1 LISARLRPFTYI
13 IVSAA
18 LFGIS
23 APVSKLL
30 VSDIGPIAL
39 AGLLYLGAFL
49 GLAVFRLIPFMKDGE
64 ETALK
69 RSEVPYL
76 IGSIVSGGVIAPI
89 LLMTGIVSVTGIA
102 SSLLLNLEG
111 VATAL
116 IAWLAFKEAVGKRT
130 WTALALMTAAGVL
143 LALETGGG
151 ESSVL
156 GAALIVLAM
165 FFWGLDNNLTRKIAG
180 TGPQRIALLKGL
192 VAGTASL
199 SLAFLLGQAP
209 PLGTDLLAALLLGSL
224 SYGASL
230 VLFIMALDSLG
241 SARTGAFFALG
252 PFIGAIVSIPL
263 LGEVPHLVIVP
274 AGVLMAAGAYLLL
287 TEKHTHLHWHPRVV
301 HEHMHVHDAEH
312 DHPHTEDLVEPHSH
326 VHVHEAAL
334 HEHEHEHTGDEEDHH

>member
-1 LISARLRPFTYI
+1 MIPGRLRPFSYI
-13 IVSAA
+13 ILSAA

-30 VSDIGPIAL
+30 VSDIGPVAL

-49 GLAVFRLIPFMKDGE
+49 GLGLYRLSRLGKSE
-64 ETALK
+64 ESELK

-89 LLMTGIVSVTGIA
+89 LLMTGIASVTGVA

-116 IAWLAFKEAVGKRT
+116 IAWMAFKEIVGKRT
-130 WTALALMTAAGVL
+130 WSALALMTAAGIL
-143 LALETGGG
+143 LALDTGGG
-151 ESSVL
+151 ETSGF
-156 GAALIVLAM
+156 GAALIVMAM

-180 TGPQRIALLKGL
+180 TGPQRIAMLKGL

-209 PLGTDLLAALLLGSL
+209 ALGPDVLAALVLGSL
-224 SYGASL
+224 SYGISL
-230 VLFIMALDSLG
+230 VLFIVALDSLG

-252 PFIGAIVSIPL
+252 PFIGAVVSVPL
-263 LGEVPHLVIVP
+263 LGEVPELTMLP
-274 AGVLMAAGAYLLL
+274 AGALMAVGAYLLL
-287 TEKHTHLHWHPRVV
+287 TERPTNLHWHPRVV
-301 HEHMHVHDAEH
+301 HTHVHDHTGEH
-312 DHPHTEDLVEPHSH
+312 GHAHPSAVTGTHSH
-326 VHVHEAAL
+326 EHVHEAVL
-334 HEHEHEHTGDEEDHH
+334 HEHEYDHNEEHQH

>member
-1 LISARLRPFTYI
+1 VYI
-13 IVSAA
+13 VISAA

-30 VSDIGPIAL
+30 ISDISPVAM

-49 GLAVFRLIPFMKDGE
+49 GLAAFRLSPLGGDEE

-76 IGSIVSGGVIAPI
+76 AGSIVAGGVIAPI
-89 LLMTGIVSVTGIA
+89 LLMMGIASVTGIA

-116 IAWLAFKEAVGKRT
+116 IAWLAFKEAVGRRT

-151 ESSVL
+151 ETSTY
-156 GAALIVLAM
+156 GAALIVMAM
-165 FFWGLDNNLTRKIAG
+165 FFWGLDNNLTQKIAS
-180 TGPQRIALLKGL
+180 TGPQRIAMLKGL
-192 VAGTASL
+192 VAGTAST

-209 PLGTDLLAALLLGSL
+209 PLGPELLAALLLGSL
-224 SYGASL
+224 SYGVSL
-230 VLFIMALDSLG
+230 VLFILALDSLG

-252 PFIGAIVSIPL
+252 PFIGAVASVPL
-263 LGEVPHLVIVP
+263 LGEVPSLMILP
-274 AGVLMAAGAYLLL
+274 AGALMAAGAYLLL
-287 TEKHTHLHWHPRVV
+287 TERHTHLHWHPRVV
-301 HEHMHVHDAEH
+301 HEHMHVHDAGH
-312 DHPHTEDLVEPHSH
+312 DHPRPPGTVKPHSH
-326 VHVHEAAL
+326 MHVHEAVL
-334 HEHEHEHTGDEEDHH
+334 HEHEHEHGSKADEEHHH